1 MKKWVKKL
9 CAAIL
14 MTCMLGTVSGTAAAA
29 EEADQ
34 KVIPFPLQQEAEEEL
49 QKEVSAFEIT
59 AKHREMAAENE
70 AGYPVLDAGRG
81 NPNWINTQS
90 RYALT
95 RFMNF
100 AIEECENDFSKGS
113 MAGHAIQEGIGER
126 FDKAMDPDD
135 KTDAFLID
143 MIQYCTDTLGLDKDV
158 LLKELADAV
167 IGDYYPSPSRCL
179 PCTETILNAYL
190 QSALYHGVD
199 LAAETQIFPTEGGS
213 AAMVYIFEA
222 LSHNQLLKA
231 GDQIAIA
238 TPIFTPYL
246 EIPSIKNYGLV
257 SIDISSTEEDN
268 WDISEEELAKLE
280 DPSVKAFFL
289 VNPSNPAS
297 RALSQRTLERLK
309 QVVEKNPDLI
319 ILTDDVYGTFA
330 EDFQTV
336 YSVLPYNTILVYSF
350 SKLYGVTGWRVGL
363 IAMNKENVCD
373 RLLSELGEEDK
384 TVLKKEYSIIT
395 PDPEELKFLDRVV
408 ADSRAIGLY
417 HTSGLSTP
425 SQAFMDMMALTH
437 LVYAEEDP
445 YIELAN
451 EMVEERYHTLMETLD
466 LPADDEDQNTQ
477 YYTLLN
483 LRALVKKHYGKDFVK
498 WLSKNRTDLDILNDL
513 AEKKGVVLMY
523 GPGFSAPKGT
533 VRISLANLNV
543 GDYAEIADRL
553 IELMDEYYKEYEEE
567 MAAEPAA

>member
-1 MKKWVKKL
+1 MKKWVRKL

-14 MTCMLGTVSGTAAAA
+14 LTCILGTVAAA
-29 EEADQ
+29 EEADS
-34 KVIPFPLQQEAEEEL
+34 KVIPFPSQQDAEEQL
-49 QKEVSAFEIT
+49 QKEMSAFEIT

-90 RYALT
+90 RYVLT

-143 MIQYCTDTLGLDKDV
+143 MVQYCTDTLGLDRDV

-190 QSALYHGVD
+190 QSTLYNGVD

-222 LSHNQLLKA
+222 LSHNRLLKA

-238 TPIFTPYL
+238 TPIFTPYM
-246 EIPSIKNYGLV
+246 EIPSIKDYGLL
-257 SIDISSTEEDN
+257 SIDISSTEKDN
-268 WDISEEELAKLE
+268 WDISEEELARLE

-289 VNPSNPAS
+289 VNPSNPSAH
-297 RALSQRTLERLK
+297 ALSQRTLERLK

-373 RLLSELGEEDK
+373 RLLSEMGEEDK
-384 TVLKKEYSIIT
+384 SILKKEYSIIT

-408 ADSRAIGLY
+408 ADSRSIGLY

-425 SQAFMDMMALTH
+425 SQVFMDIMALTH
-437 LVYAEEDP
+437 LVYAEKDP

-451 EMVEERYHTLMETLD
+451 ETVEERCRTLMEALH
-466 LPADDEDQNTQ
+466 LSPDDDDQNTQ
-477 YYTLLN
+477 YYSLVD
-483 LRALVKKHYGKDFVK
+483 LRAFEKKQYGKDFVK
-498 WLSKNRTDLDILNDL
+498 WLSENRTDLDILDDL
-513 AEKKGVVLMY
+513 AAKKGVVLMY
-523 GPGFSAPKGT
+523 GPGFGALEGT

-543 GDYAEIADRL
+543 GDYKEIADRI
-553 IELMDEYYKEYEEE
+553 IELMDEYYQEYEEE
-567 MAAEPAA
+567 MAADQAA

>member
-1 MKKWVKKL
+1 MKKWVRKL

-14 MTCMLGTVSGTAAAA
+14 LTCILGTVAAA
-29 EEADQ
+29 EEADS
-34 KVIPFPLQQEAEEEL
+34 KVIPFPSQQDAEEQL
-49 QKEVSAFEIT
+49 QKEMSAFEIT

-126 FDKAMDPDD
+126 FDNAMDPDD

-143 MIQYCTDTLGLDKDV
+143 MVQYCTDTLGLDRDV

-190 QSALYHGVD
+190 QSTLYNGVD

-222 LSHNQLLKA
+222 LSHNRLLKA

-238 TPIFTPYL
+238 TPIFTPYM
-246 EIPSIKNYGLV
+246 EIPSIKDYGLL
-257 SIDISSTEEDN
+257 SIDISTTEKDN
-268 WDISEEELAKLE
+268 WDISEEELARLE

-289 VNPSNPAS
+289 VNPSNPSAH
-297 RALSQRTLERLK
+297 ALSQRTLERLK

-373 RLLSELGEEDK
+373 RLLSEMGEEDK
-384 TVLKKEYSIIT
+384 SILKKEYSIVT
-395 PDPEELKFLDRVV
+395 PDPEEMKFLDRVV
-408 ADSRAIGLY
+408 ADSRSIGLY

-425 SQAFMDMMALTH
+425 SQVFMDIMALTH

-451 EMVEERYHTLMETLD
+451 ETVEERCRTLMEALH
-466 LPADDEDQNTQ
+466 LSPDDDDQNTQ
-477 YYTLLN
+477 YYSLVD
-483 LRALVKKHYGKDFVK
+483 LRAFEKKQYGKDFVK
-498 WLSKNRTDLDILNDL
+498 WLSENRTDLDILDDL
-513 AEKKGVVLMY
+513 AAKKGVVLMY
-523 GPGFSAPKGT
+523 GPGFGALEGT

-543 GDYAEIADRL
+543 GDYKEIADRI
-553 IELMDEYYKEYEEE
+553 IELMDEYYQEYEEE
-567 MAAEPAA
+567 MAADQAA